1 MPEVSGDAAH
11 IVNPYQPE
19 EITLGMIK
27 ILSEKE
33 YSENLC
39 KKGIER
45 SKLFSWKNM
54 AEQVLEIYNEI
65 NIQHHD

>member
-11 IVNPYQPE
+11 IVNPYHPE
-19 EITLGMIK
+19 EITAGMIK

-54 AEQVLEIYNEI
+54 AAQVLALYNEI
-65 NIQHHD
+65 NTQHHD